1 MKKIN
6 IDNLLFRCHN
16 IADLLGVKGLG
27 ETGKKTA
34 IKTYIQAASNRT
46 QPEKKFDKVN
56 KGILLEDTSIQILN
70 DFTGNDYKKCEVRL
84 KNQYFDGACDILAE
98 DQDTVIDIKN
108 SWDVFTFEEMKIS
121 EKDNKTYEAQGRGYM
136 DLYDVNNFTLVYTLL
151 SSPIMEVNKAIE
163 KEKYYNG
170 GFLEDYKILRIA
182 NNMIFETELFE
193 EWIEQANFNTH
204 YASLKADS
212 RCAAIIDNF
221 VDMPIS
227 ERIHIKSYK
236 RDEKQEAFIKE
247 RVSDARDYLKTIYNK

>member
-16 IADLLGVKGLG
+16 IVDLLGVKGLG
-27 ETGKKTA
+27 EIGKKTA

-70 DFTGNDYKKCEVRL
+70 DFTGNDYKKNESRK
-84 KNQYFDGACDILAE
+84 KNQYFDGACDILAS

-108 SWDVFTFEEMKIS
+108 SWDVFTYEEMKIS

-136 DLYDVNNFTLVYTLL
+136 DLYEVSNFTLVYTLL
-151 SSPIMEVNKAIE
+151 SSPIIEVNKAIE

-170 GFLEDYKILRIA
+170 GVLEDYKILKIA
-182 NNMIFETELFE
+182 NNMIFEGELFE
-193 EWIEQANFNTH
+193 EWLEQANFGLNI
-204 YASLKADS
+204 SEVKSDS
-212 RCAAIIDNF
+212 RCKAIIENF
-221 VDMPIS
+221 VHIPL
-227 ERIHIKSYK
+227 EYRIHIKSYK
-236 RDEKQEAFIKE
+236 RDEKQEGFIKE
-247 RVSDARDYLKTIYNK
+247 RVIDARDFLKTIYK